1 MKQCTITVRDE
12 VYCHITGLEQKDIE
26 FLDGKFAKLIEG
38 ARYMPIVKMGL
49 WDGKTRFFDAKTG
62 KIYFRLLDELVP
74 YLESWGYEI
83 DLQDLRKP
91 IKIITDRVDA
101 DYFKDREGM
110 PYPVTLRDYQVNAV
124 NACLDNGSGFI
135 LAATGSGKCLHGSTK
150 IPVRFPMGADETI
163 SQTNTMF
170 EILMSYWDIF
180 TKLERSGCKFET
192 NIPVD
197 ISRFRLSFQTPT
209 GWEPVLAAIKKED
222 TLVTIDL
229 LGHGVAGHELKCAAG
244 HLLFDRN
251 GKTIRADELTTGDY
265 IEGKD
270 GIMFRVMDITIGGWD
285 TFYDISIDADHH
297 SYYDNHGVLHHNTWM
312 VATLADVLASNDMRS
327 LVIVPSND
335 LVEQT
340 VETFRAAQLD
350 VGIYSG
356 NTKDIYHMVVVGTW
370 QALQNN
376 PAIVREFDS
385 IIVDEAHGAKAKV
398 VGELINVHAGDI
410 GYRWGF
416 TGTMPKP
423 EIDMMTLR
431 GSIGEVLFS
440 ITARELMDRG
450 FLAKLEI
457 EPVEL
462 VESCEQFPDYAS
474 EKTYLGKSKNRLDLI
489 ADFVITKADE
499 HGNTLVLVNSVQQ
512 GKNLQKLIRGSV
524 FLYGNDDTDTRTEQY
539 EAFEKNDGM
548 IVIATYGIAS
558 TGISIDRIF
567 CLCMVDAGK
576 SFTRVIQSIGR
587 SIRRGRDKDYSK
599 AYDIYSSLK
608 WSKKHLKERVK
619 FYKEALYEVMKT
631 IKIKI

>member
-12 VYCHITGLEQKDIE
+12 VYCHIEGLEQQDVE
-26 FLDGKFAKLIEG
+26 FLDNKFAKLIEG

-74 YLESWGYEI
+74 YLETWGYDI

-91 IKIITDRVDA
+91 ITLVTDRVDENH
-101 DYFKDREGM
+101 FKGRAGM
-110 PYPVTLRDYQVNAV
+110 PYEVILRDYQVNAV
-124 NACLDNGSGFI
+124 NACLDNTSGFI
-135 LAATGSGKCLHGSTK
+135 LAATGSGKCLHGSTS
-150 IPVRFPMGADETI
+150 IPMMIDNGLDFT
-163 SQTNTMF
+163 TT
-170 EILMSYWDIF
+170 YWDLF
-180 TKLERSGCKFET
+180 SDLEGMGLTFET
-192 NIPVD
+192 NVPVD
-197 ISRFRLSFQTPT
+197 VSMYRLKFFTPT
-209 GWEPVLAAIKKED
+209 GWESIIAAIKKED
-222 TLVTIDL
+222 TLVTLKMNAMDEDF
-229 LGHGVAGHELKCAAG
+229 ELKCAAG
-244 HLLFDRN
+244 HLMFSPD
-251 GKTIRADELTTGDY
+251 GQTIRADSLKAGD
-265 IEGKD
+265 IVQGAP
-270 GIMFRVMDITIGGWD
+270 GIVFTVLDIVVGGWD
-285 TFYDISIDADHH
+285 TFYDVSIDADHH
-297 SYYDNHGVLHHNTWM
+297 SYYDSHGVLHHNTWM

-340 VETFRAAQLD
+340 VATFRAAQLD

-356 NTKDIYHMVVVGTW
+356 DTKDIYHMVVVGTW

-376 PAIVREFDS
+376 PAIVREFNA

-398 VGELINVHAGDI
+398 VGELINIHAGDI
-410 GYRWGF
+410 GYRFGF

-423 EIDMMTLR
+423 EIDQMTLR

-489 ADFVITKADE
+489 ADFVIAKADE

-524 FLYGNDDTDTRTEQY
+524 FLYGDDDTETRTEQY

-567 CLCMVDAGK
+567 CLCMIDAGK

-619 FYKEALYEVMKT
+619 YYKESLYEVLKT

>member
-62 KIYFRLLDELVP
+62 RIYFRLLDDLVP
-74 YLESWGYEI
+74 YLESWGYDI

-91 IKIITDRVDA
+91 IKLITDRVDA
-101 DYFKDREGM
+101 DYFKGRAGM
-110 PYPVTLRDYQVNAV
+110 PFEVILRDYQVNAV
-124 NACLDNGSGFI
+124 NACLDNTSGFI
-135 LAATGSGKCLHGSTK
+135 LAATGSGKCLHGSTV
-150 IPVRFPMGADETI
+150 IPMQFPVSASDTI
-163 SQTNTMF
+163 SSTDGIF
-170 EILMSYWDIF
+170 EIPMTYWDIF
-180 TKLERSGCKFET
+180 NRLERNGCKFET
-192 NIPVD
+192 NTPVD
-197 ISRFRLSFQTPT
+197 VSRFKIKFHTPT
-209 GWEPVLAAIKKED
+209 GWVNVVAAIKKED
-222 TLVTIDL
+222 TLVTMRVRMPD
-229 LGHGVAGHELKCAAG
+229 GDFTLKCAAG
-244 HLLFDRN
+244 HLMFDHN
-251 GKTIRADELTTGDY
+251 GRTIRADVLKSGDC
-265 IEGKD
+265 IEGEFQCMYEVLD
-270 GIMFRVMDITIGGWD
+270 VVVGGWD

-297 SYYDNHGVLHHNTWM
+297 SYYDANGLLHHNTWM
-312 VATLADVLASNDMRS
+312 VATLADVLARNDMRS

-431 GSIGEVLFS
+431 GSIGEVLFR
-440 ITARELMDRG
+440 ITAKELMDRG

-489 ADFVITKADE
+489 ADFVIAKADE

-524 FLYGNDDTDTRTEQY
+524 FLYGNDDTETRTAQY
-539 EAFEKNDGM
+539 EAFERNDGM

-599 AYDIYSSLK
+599 VYDIYSSLK

-619 FYKEALYEVMKT
+619 YYKESLYEVLKT

>member
-62 KIYFRLLDELVP
+62 RIYFRLLDDLVP
-74 YLESWGYEI
+74 YLESWGYDI

-91 IKIITDRVDA
+91 IKLITDRVDA
-101 DYFKDREGM
+101 DYFKGRAGM
-110 PYPVTLRDYQVNAV
+110 PFEVILRDYQVNAV
-124 NACLDNGSGFI
+124 NACLDNTSGFI
-135 LAATGSGKCLHGSTK
+135 LAATGSGKCLHGSTR
-150 IPVRFPMGADETI
+150 IPIQFPVSPEETI
-163 SQTNTMF
+163 SGEPADF
-170 EILMSYWDIF
+170 ECTFTYWEIF
-180 TKLERSGCKFET
+180 TRLERRGCKFET
-192 NIPVD
+192 NKPVD
-197 ISRFRLSFQTPT
+197 VSRLNLKFFTPT
-209 GWEPVLAAIKKED
+209 GWENIVAAIKKED
-222 TLVTIDL
+222 TLVTLKMNNLCEDF
-229 LGHGVAGHELKCAAG
+229 ELKCAAG
-244 HLLFDRN
+244 HLMFAPDGR
-251 GKTIRADELTTGDY
+251 TVRADALNAGD
-265 IEGKD
+265 IVQGAA
-270 GIMFRVMDITIGGWD
+270 GVIFTVMDVVVGGWD

-297 SYYDNHGVLHHNTWM
+297 SYYDSHGVLHHNTWM
-312 VATLADVLASNDMRS
+312 VATLADVLARNDMRS

-431 GSIGEVLFS
+431 GSIGEVLFR
-440 ITARELMDRG
+440 ITAKELMDRG

-489 ADFVITKADE
+489 ADFVIAKADE

-524 FLYGNDDTDTRTEQY
+524 FLYGNDDTETRTAQY
-539 EAFEKNDGM
+539 EAFERNDGM

-599 AYDIYSSLK
+599 VYDIYSSLK

-619 FYKEALYEVMKT
+619 YYKESLYEVLKT